1 MATLENKYQ
10 RGQIY
15 TIRSH
20 QTDQFYIGST
30 TQPLHKRLHEHRS
43 HYKLF
48 LKGDKT
54 KTCSSYKIIKNE
66 DNYIELLED
75 FKCNSKKELNKRE
88 GQQIR
93 FYREKCVNIQ
103 IAGQTQQEWYQDNKE
118 AILEQ
123 SRQHYKV
130 NKEAINQKHRQH
142 YKVNKEAINQ
152 KNRQYHQDNKEAIN
166 QKQREKQ
173 RERRELKKNTE

>member
-30 TQPLHKRLHEHRS
+30 TQPLHKRLHSHRT
-43 HYKLF
+43 HYKLWSADNT
-48 LKGDKT
+48 KGK
-54 KTCSSYKIIKNE
+54 CSSYEIIKNE

-130 NKEAINQKHRQH
+130 NKEAINQKQRK
-142 YKVNKEAINQ
+142 YYEANKEIFS
-152 KNRQYHQDNKEAIN
+152 
-166 QKQREKQ
+166 EKA
-173 RERRELKKNTE
+173 RKRYILKKKQ